1 MNGQLSTSVKSP
13 RILGAVAMTKANLYN
28 PNVLTM
34 VGLTL
39 MALALMFMPSTHA
52 EAVDLFTKGRTNIK
66 DTFGLSS
73 TVVWIL
79 YIIEGLGAVFTYTKT
94 KNLAVFGGIAA
105 VMVFV
110 NVLFG
115 IIP

>member
-1 MNGQLSTSVKSP
+1 MNGQVSSSVVPP
-13 RILGAVAMTKANLYN
+13 RILGAVAMAKANLYN

-34 VGLTL
+34 VGFTL
-39 MALALMFMPSTHA
+39 FALALMFMPSTHA
-52 EAVDLFTKGRTNIK
+52 EAIDLFAKGRGNIK

-79 YIIEGLGAVFTYTKT
+79 YIIEGLGAIYSYSKT

-105 VMVFV
+105 VMVFA

>member
-1 MNGQLSTSVKSP
+1 M
-13 RILGAVAMTKANLYN
+13 AKANLYN

-34 VGLTL
+34 VGFTL

-52 EAVDLFTKGRTNIK
+52 EAVDLFVKGRTNIK

-79 YIIEGLGAVFTYTKT
+79 YIIEGLGAVFTYSKT
-94 KNLAVFGGIAA
+94 KNLAVL
-105 VMVFV
+105 VVSRQLWSSLTYCS
-110 NVLFG
+110 VLFLNRRH
-115 IIP
+115 

>member
-13 RILGAVAMTKANLYN
+13 RILGAVAMAKANLYN

-34 VGLTL
+34 VGFTL

-66 DTFGLSS
+66 DTCLDPVYHRRSGRSIHLHQNQKPGCFWWYRSS
-73 TVVWIL
+73 
-79 YIIEGLGAVFTYTKT
+79 YGFR
-94 KNLAVFGGIAA
+94 
-105 VMVFV
+105 
-110 NVLFG
+110 
-115 IIP
+115 